1 MIKHMGV
8 LAVAGLVASLPVTA
22 SADEALAK
30 SKACLACHNVDKKV
44 VGPAFKDVAA
54 KYKGDAGATAAMA
67 VKIKA
72 GGKGVWG
79 QIPMPAQ
86 NVTEEEAK
94 KLAAWVLNL
103 K

>member
-1 MIKHMGV
+1 MIKQMGV
-8 LAVAGLVASLPVTA
+8 LAIVTTMVTLPFSA

-30 SKACLACHNVDKKV
+30 SKACLACHQIQKKV

-54 KYKGDAGATAAMA
+54 KYKGQSGAQAMLS
-67 VKIKA
+67 VKIKN
-72 GGKGVWG
+72 GGKGTWG

-94 KLAAWVLNL
+94 KLAAWVLAL
-103 K
+103 